1 MSRVGERIKEAR
13 EKSGMTQKALAKKL
27 GVAEK
32 FVNEVETGR
41 KIINESLI
49 SKVSKV
55 LNTDLNDINMVVTDE
70 ELQKELKA
78 EKQVRQTKPAEVNEV
93 WNQAFGSVLK
103 NVPIYDY
110 SLAQVKGYKQ
120 LATAS
125 NKIDG
130 HTANKV
136 FYLKIEN
143 NDMTGYRIQENDLAL
158 CYSIKEIENNSICLV
173 EFNGKRV
180 IRQIKKLDNVKA
192 LLISNNGSMRT
203 ETANIKEV
211 KSIAKLY
218 RIEFDLNTSYVSYQ
232 KEEILNKIAIR
243 K

>member
-218 RIEFDLNTSYVSYQ
+218 RI
-232 KEEILNKIAIR
+232 
-243 K
+243 

>member
-78 EKQVRQTKPAEVNEV
+78 EKQVRQRKPEEVNEV

-211 KSIAKLY
+211 KAIAKLY
-218 RIEFDLNTSYVSYQ
+218 RIEFDL
-232 KEEILNKIAIR
+232 
-243 K
+243 

>member
-13 EKSGMTQKALAKKL
+13 EKSGITQKALAKKL

-32 FVNEVETGR
+32 FINEVETGR
-41 KIINESLI
+41 KIINEALI

-70 ELQKELKA
+70 ELQKEIKA
-78 EKQVRQTKPAEVNEV
+78 ERQIKKTKPAEVNEV

-110 SLAQVKGYKQ
+110 SLSQVKGYKQ
-120 LATAS
+120 LPTAS

-130 HTANKV
+130 HAANKV

-143 NDMTGYRIQENDLAL
+143 NDMAGYRIQKEDLAL
-158 CYSIKEIENNSICLV
+158 SYSIKEIENNSICLV

-180 IRQIKKLDNVKA
+180 VRQIKKLDNVKA

-203 ETANIKEV
+203 ETANIKEL
-211 KSIAKLY
+211 KPIAKLY
-218 RIEFDLNTSYVSYQ
+218 KIEFDL
-232 KEEILNKIAIR
+232 
-243 K
+243 

>member
-130 HTANKV
+130 NTANKV
-136 FYLKIEN
+136 FYLRIEN

-211 KSIAKLY
+211 KAIAKLY
-218 RIEFDLNTSYVSYQ
+218 RIEFDL
-232 KEEILNKIAIR
+232 
-243 K
+243 

>member
-78 EKQVRQTKPAEVNEV
+78 EKQLRQTKPADVNEV

-120 LATAS
+120 FATAS

-211 KSIAKLY
+211 KAIAKLY
-218 RIEFDLNTSYVSYQ
+218 RIEFDL
-232 KEEILNKIAIR
+232 
-243 K
+243 

>member
-13 EKSGMTQKALAKKL
+13 EKSGMTQKALSKKL

-203 ETANIKEV
+203 ETANIKEI
-211 KSIAKLY
+211 KAIAKLY
-218 RIEFDLNTSYVSYQ
+218 RIEFDL
-232 KEEILNKIAIR
+232 
-243 K
+243 

>member
-110 SLAQVKGYKQ
+110 SLAQVKGYRQ

-211 KSIAKLY
+211 KAIAKLY
-218 RIEFDLNTSYVSYQ
+218 RIEFDL
-232 KEEILNKIAIR
+232 
-243 K
+243 

>member
-78 EKQVRQTKPAEVNEV
+78 EKQVRQTKPADVNEV

-110 SLAQVKGYKQ
+110 SLTQVKGYKQ

-136 FYLKIEN
+136 FYLRIEN

-211 KSIAKLY
+211 KAIAKLY
-218 RIEFDLNTSYVSYQ
+218 RIEFDL
-232 KEEILNKIAIR
+232 
-243 K
+243 

>member
-13 EKSGMTQKALAKKL
+13 EKSGMTQKTLAKKL

-32 FVNEVETGR
+32 FINEVETGR

-78 EKQVRQTKPAEVNEV
+78 EKQVRQTKPSEVNEV

-110 SLAQVKGYKQ
+110 SLANVKGYKQ
-120 LATAS
+120 LSTAS

-143 NDMTGYRIQENDLAL
+143 NDMTGYRIQKDDLAL
-158 CYSIKEIENNSICLV
+158 CYSIKEIENNAISLV

-180 IRQIKKLDNVKA
+180 VRQVKKLDNVKA

-203 ETANIKEV
+203 ETANIKEL
-211 KSIAKLY
+211 KPIARLY
-218 RIEFDLNTSYVSYQ
+218 KIEFDL
-232 KEEILNKIAIR
+232 
-243 K
+243 

>member
-78 EKQVRQTKPAEVNEV
+78 EKQVRQRKPEEVNEV

-158 CYSIKEIENNSICLV
+158 CYSRKEIENNSICLV

-211 KSIAKLY
+211 KAIAKLY
-218 RIEFDLNTSYVSYQ
+218 RIEFDL
-232 KEEILNKIAIR
+232 
-243 K
+243 

>member
-32 FVNEVETGR
+32 FVNEVEIGR

-49 SKVSKV
+49 AKVSKV

-136 FYLKIEN
+136 FYLRIEN

-211 KSIAKLY
+211 KAIAKLY
-218 RIEFDLNTSYVSYQ
+218 RIEFDL
-232 KEEILNKIAIR
+232 
-243 K
+243 

>member
-110 SLAQVKGYKQ
+110 SLTQVKGYKQ

-136 FYLKIEN
+136 FYLRIEN

-203 ETANIKEV
+203 ETANIKEI
-211 KSIAKLY
+211 KAIAKLY
-218 RIEFDLNTSYVSYQ
+218 RIEFDL
-232 KEEILNKIAIR
+232 
-243 K
+243 

>member
-78 EKQVRQTKPAEVNEV
+78 EKQVRQRKPAEVNEV

-203 ETANIKEV
+203 ETTNIKEV
-211 KSIAKLY
+211 KAIAKLY
-218 RIEFDLNTSYVSYQ
+218 RIEFDL
-232 KEEILNKIAIR
+232 
-243 K
+243 

>member
-78 EKQVRQTKPAEVNEV
+78 EKQVRQRKPAEVNEV

-110 SLAQVKGYKQ
+110 SLAQVKGYKK

-211 KSIAKLY
+211 KAIAKLY
-218 RIEFDLNTSYVSYQ
+218 RIEFDL
-232 KEEILNKIAIR
+232 
-243 K
+243 

>member
-41 KIINESLI
+41 KIVNESLI

-218 RIEFDLNTSYVSYQ
+218 RIEFDL
-232 KEEILNKIAIR
+232 
-243 K
+243 

>member
-78 EKQVRQTKPAEVNEV
+78 EKQLRQTKPAEVNEV

-203 ETANIKEV
+203 ETANIK
-211 KSIAKLY
+211 SI
-218 RIEFDLNTSYVSYQ
+218 
-232 KEEILNKIAIR
+232 
-243 K
+243 

>member
-55 LNTDLNDINMVVTDE
+55 LNTDLNDINMVITDE

-136 FYLKIEN
+136 FYLRIEN

-211 KSIAKLY
+211 KAIAKLY
-218 RIEFDLNTSYVSYQ
+218 RIEFDL
-232 KEEILNKIAIR
+232 
-243 K
+243 

>member
-110 SLAQVKGYKQ
+110 SLTQVKGYKQ

-136 FYLKIEN
+136 FYLRIEN

-158 CYSIKEIENNSICLV
+158 CYSIKDMENNSICLV

-211 KSIAKLY
+211 KAIAKLY
-218 RIEFDLNTSYVSYQ
+218 RIEFDL
-232 KEEILNKIAIR
+232 
-243 K
+243 

>member
-78 EKQVRQTKPAEVNEV
+78 EKQVRQTKSAEVNEV

-110 SLAQVKGYKQ
+110 SLTQVKGYKQ

-136 FYLKIEN
+136 FYLRIEN

-180 IRQIKKLDNVKA
+180 IRQIKKIDNVKA

-211 KSIAKLY
+211 KAIAKLY
-218 RIEFDLNTSYVSYQ
+218 RIEFDL
-232 KEEILNKIAIR
+232 
-243 K
+243 

>member
-13 EKSGMTQKALAKKL
+13 QKSGMTQKALAKKL

-78 EKQVRQTKPAEVNEV
+78 EKQLRQTKPAEVNEV

-203 ETANIKEV
+203 ETANIKEI
-211 KSIAKLY
+211 KAIAKLY
-218 RIEFDLNTSYVSYQ
+218 RIEFDL
-232 KEEILNKIAIR
+232 
-243 K
+243 

>member
-13 EKSGMTQKALAKKL
+13 SKSGITQKALAKKL

-32 FVNEVETGR
+32 FINEVETGR

-49 SKVSKV
+49 SKISKV

-78 EKQVRQTKPAEVNEV
+78 EKQVKKTKPSEVNEV

-110 SLAQVKGYKQ
+110 SLNQTKGYKQ
-120 LATAS
+120 LATSS

-136 FYLKIEN
+136 FYLNIEN
-143 NDMTGYRIQENDLAL
+143 NDMTGFRIQENDLAL
-158 CYSIKEIENNSICLV
+158 CYSIKEIENNAICLV
-173 EFNGKRV
+173 EFKGKRV
-180 IRQIKKLDNVKA
+180 VRQIKKLDNVKA

-211 KSIAKLY
+211 KAIAKLY
-218 RIEFDLNTSYVSYQ
+218 RIEFYL
-232 KEEILNKIAIR
+232 
-243 K
+243 

>member
-110 SLAQVKGYKQ
+110 SLTQVKGYKQ

-136 FYLKIEN
+136 FYLRIEN

-158 CYSIKEIENNSICLV
+158 SYSIKEIENNSICLV

-203 ETANIKEV
+203 ETANIKEI
-211 KSIAKLY
+211 KAIAKL
-218 RIEFDLNTSYVSYQ
+218 
-232 KEEILNKIAIR
+232 
-243 K
+243 

>member
-55 LNTDLNDINMVVTDE
+55 LNTDLNHINMVVTDE

-130 HTANKV
+130 NTANKV

-203 ETANIKEV
+203 ETANIKEI
-211 KSIAKLY
+211 KAIAKLY
-218 RIEFDLNTSYVSYQ
+218 RIEFDL
-232 KEEILNKIAIR
+232 
-243 K
+243 

>member
-32 FVNEVETGR
+32 FVNEVEIGR

-78 EKQVRQTKPAEVNEV
+78 EKQVRQRKPAEVNEV

-211 KSIAKLY
+211 KAIAKLY
-218 RIEFDLNTSYVSYQ
+218 RIEFDL
-232 KEEILNKIAIR
+232 
-243 K
+243 

>member
-110 SLAQVKGYKQ
+110 SLSQVKGYKQ

-136 FYLKIEN
+136 FYLRIEN

-158 CYSIKEIENNSICLV
+158 SYSIKEIENNSICLV

-203 ETANIKEV
+203 ETANIKEI
-211 KSIAKLY
+211 KAIAKLY
-218 RIEFDLNTSYVSYQ
+218 RIEFDL
-232 KEEILNKIAIR
+232 
-243 K
+243 

>member
-203 ETANIKEV
+203 ETSNIKEI
-211 KSIAKLY
+211 KAIAKLY
-218 RIEFDLNTSYVSYQ
+218 RIEFDL
-232 KEEILNKIAIR
+232 
-243 K
+243 

>member
-78 EKQVRQTKPAEVNEV
+78 EKQVRQRKPAEVNEV

-203 ETANIKEV
+203 EAANIKEI
-211 KSIAKLY
+211 KAIAKLY
-218 RIEFDLNTSYVSYQ
+218 RIEFDL
-232 KEEILNKIAIR
+232 
-243 K
+243 

>member
-78 EKQVRQTKPAEVNEV
+78 EKQVRQTNPAEVNEV

-136 FYLKIEN
+136 FYLRIEN

-211 KSIAKLY
+211 KAIAKLY
-218 RIEFDLNTSYVSYQ
+218 RIEFDL
-232 KEEILNKIAIR
+232 
-243 K
+243 

>member
-192 LLISNNGSMRT
+192 LIISNNGSMRT

-211 KSIAKLY
+211 KAIAKLY
-218 RIEFDLNTSYVSYQ
+218 RIEFDL
-232 KEEILNKIAIR
+232 
-243 K
+243 

>member
-110 SLAQVKGYKQ
+110 SLTQVKGYKQ

-136 FYLKIEN
+136 FYLRIEN

-180 IRQIKKLDNVKA
+180 IRQIKKLNNVKA

-211 KSIAKLY
+211 KAIAKLY
-218 RIEFDLNTSYVSYQ
+218 RIEFDL
-232 KEEILNKIAIR
+232 
-243 K
+243 

>member
-78 EKQVRQTKPAEVNEV
+78 EKQVRQRKPAEVNEV

-110 SLAQVKGYKQ
+110 SLAQVKGYKP

-180 IRQIKKLDNVKA
+180 IRQIKKLDNVKS

-211 KSIAKLY
+211 KAIAKLY
-218 RIEFDLNTSYVSYQ
+218 RIEFDL
-232 KEEILNKIAIR
+232 
-243 K
+243 

>member
-78 EKQVRQTKPAEVNEV
+78 EKQVRQRKPAEVNEV

-110 SLAQVKGYKQ
+110 SLAQVKGYRQ

-211 KSIAKLY
+211 KAIAKLY
-218 RIEFDLNTSYVSYQ
+218 RIEFDL
-232 KEEILNKIAIR
+232 
-243 K
+243 

>member
-78 EKQVRQTKPAEVNEV
+78 EKQLRQTKPAEVNEV

-211 KSIAKLY
+211 KAFAKLY
-218 RIEFDLNTSYVSYQ
+218 RIEFDL
-232 KEEILNKIAIR
+232 
-243 K
+243 

>member
-211 KSIAKLY
+211 KSKIGRASC
-218 RIEFDLNTSYVSYQ
+218 RERVSSPV
-232 KEEILNKIAIR
+232 
-243 K
+243 

>member
-110 SLAQVKGYKQ
+110 SLTQ
-120 LATAS
+120 L
-125 NKIDG
+125 
-130 HTANKV
+130 
-136 FYLKIEN
+136 
-143 NDMTGYRIQENDLAL
+143 
-158 CYSIKEIENNSICLV
+158 
-173 EFNGKRV
+173 
-180 IRQIKKLDNVKA
+180 
-192 LLISNNGSMRT
+192 
-203 ETANIKEV
+203 
-211 KSIAKLY
+211 
-218 RIEFDLNTSYVSYQ
+218 
-232 KEEILNKIAIR
+232 
-243 K
+243 

>member
-130 HTANKV
+130 YTANKV

-203 ETANIKEV
+203 ETANIKEI
-211 KSIAKLY
+211 KAIAKLY
-218 RIEFDLNTSYVSYQ
+218 RIEFDL
-232 KEEILNKIAIR
+232 
-243 K
+243 

>member
-13 EKSGMTQKALAKKL
+13 SKSGMTQKALAKKL

-32 FVNEVETGR
+32 FINEVETGR

-49 SKVSKV
+49 SKISKV

-78 EKQVRQTKPAEVNEV
+78 EKQVRQSKPAEVNEV

-110 SLAQVKGYKQ
+110 SLSQVKGYKQ

-158 CYSIKEIENNSICLV
+158 CYSIKEIENNAICLV

-180 IRQIKKLDNVKA
+180 VRQIKKLDNVKA
-192 LLISNNGSMRT
+192 LLVSNNGSMRT

-211 KSIAKLY
+211 KAIAKLY
-218 RIEFDLNTSYVSYQ
+218 RIEFDL
-232 KEEILNKIAIR
+232 
-243 K
+243 

>member
-78 EKQVRQTKPAEVNEV
+78 EKQLRQTKTADVNEV

-211 KSIAKLY
+211 KAIAKLY
-218 RIEFDLNTSYVSYQ
+218 RIEFDL
-232 KEEILNKIAIR
+232 
-243 K
+243 